1 LTAGRVRAP
10 RPARQY
16 YFREQAH
23 RERVTMKQKEKKPKP
38 NIINLI
44 WVGGDWAIKTKS
56 STLKNKPPKGK
67 ELGGE
72 S

>member
-1 LTAGRVRAP
+1 
-10 RPARQY
+10 
-16 YFREQAH
+16 
-23 RERVTMKQKEKKPKP
+23 MKQKEKKPKP

-44 WVGGDWAIKTKS
+44 WVGGDWAIKTKN